1 MKRIKL
7 FESFKS
13 IDPIEVRD
21 DIKTILYELE
31 DAGLNPTLSANI
43 IYSSKNY
50 GDTIDSDLLEDYLT
64 ERGNHYDKENYMRYF
79 TINISRPGKLWI
91 DELPASRFHWKAS
104 RFHWKGSITPEIKQQ
119 MERFLVLLK
128 EHLDYIDPKKIKMHS
143 SNSFIAIYI

>member
-1 MKRIKL
+1 MKIKL
-7 FESFKS
+7 FESFQA
-13 IDPIEVRD
+13 INPIEVRD
-21 DIKTILYELE
+21 DIKSILYELE

-43 IYSSKNY
+43 IYPSKNY
-50 GDTIDSDLLEDYLT
+50 GDTIDSDLLEDYIT

-79 TINISRPGKLWI
+79 TINISRPGKLI
-91 DELPASRFHWKAS
+91 DELPAS

-143 SNSFIAIYI
+143 SNAFIAIYIN

>member
-21 DIKTILYELE
+21 DIKSILYELE
-31 DAGLNPTLSANI
+31 DAGLNPTLNVNI
-43 IYSSKNY
+43 IYPSKNY

-79 TINISRPGKLWI
+79 TINIWDSGKLKT
-91 DELPASRFHWKAS
+91 LTYNGKS
-104 RFHWKGSITPEIKQQ
+104 SITPEIKQQ

>member
-21 DIKTILYELE
+21 DIKSILYELE
-31 DAGLNPTLSANI
+31 DAGLNPTLNVNI
-43 IYSSKNY
+43 IYPSKNY

-79 TINISRPGKLWI
+79 TINIWDSGKLKT
-91 DELPASRFHWKAS
+91 LTYNGKS
-104 RFHWKGSITPEIKQQ
+104 SITPEIKQQ

-143 SNSFIAIYI
+143 SNAFIVIYLN

>member
-13 IDPIEVRD
+13 IDHIEVRD

-43 IYSSKNY
+43 IYPSKNY

-64 ERGNHYDKENYMRYF
+64 ETGNHYDKENYIRWF
-79 TINISRPGKLWI
+79 LINISRPGKLI
-91 DELPASRFHWKAS
+91 DELPAS

>member
-21 DIKTILYELE
+21 DIKSILYELE
-31 DAGLNPTLSANI
+31 DAGLNPTLNVNI
-43 IYSSKNY
+43 IYPSKNY

-79 TINISRPGKLWI
+79 TINIWDSGKLKT
-91 DELPASRFHWKAS
+91 LTYNGKS
-104 RFHWKGSITPEIKQQ
+104 SITPEIKQQ

-143 SNSFIAIYI
+143 SNAFSVIYLN

>member
-21 DIKTILYELE
+21 DIKSILYELE
-31 DAGLNPTLSANI
+31 DAGLNPTLNVNI
-43 IYSSKNY
+43 IYPSKNY

-79 TINISRPGKLWI
+79 TINIWDSGKLKT
-91 DELPASRFHWKAS
+91 LTYNGKS
-104 RFHWKGSITPEIKQQ
+104 SITPEIKQQ

-143 SNSFIAIYI
+143 STAFIVIYLN

>member
-21 DIKTILYELE
+21 DIKSILYELE
-31 DAGLNPTLSANI
+31 DAGLNPTLNVNI
-43 IYSSKNY
+43 IYPSKNY

-79 TINISRPGKLWI
+79 TINIWDSGKLKT
-91 DELPASRFHWKAS
+91 LTYNGKS
-104 RFHWKGSITPEIKQQ
+104 SITPEIKQQ

-143 SNSFIAIYI
+143 SNAFIAIYLN

>member
-21 DIKTILYELE
+21 DIKSILYELE
-31 DAGLNPTLSANI
+31 DAGLNPTLNVNI
-43 IYSSKNY
+43 IYPSKNY

-64 ERGNHYDKENYMRYF
+64 ETGNHYDKENYIRWF
-79 TINISRPGKLWI
+79 LINISRPGKLI
-91 DELPASRFHWKAS
+91 VSFGDELPASRFHWKS
-104 RFHWKGSITPEIKQQ
+104 SITPEIKQQ

-143 SNSFIAIYI
+143 SNAFIVIYLN

>member
-21 DIKTILYELE
+21 DIKSILYELE
-31 DAGLNPTLSANI
+31 DAGLNPTLNVNI
-43 IYSSKNY
+43 IYPSKNY

-64 ERGNHYDKENYMRYF
+64 ERGNHYDKENYMLYF
-79 TINISRPGKLWI
+79 TINIWDSGKLKT
-91 DELPASRFHWKAS
+91 LTYNGKS
-104 RFHWKGSITPEIKQQ
+104 SITPEIKQQ

-143 SNSFIAIYI
+143 SNAFIVIYLN

>member
-7 FESFKS
+7 FESFNT

-21 DIKTILYELE
+21 DIKSILYELE
-31 DAGLNPTLSANI
+31 DAGLNPTLNVNI
-43 IYSSKNY
+43 IYPSKNY

-79 TINISRPGKLWI
+79 TINIWDSGKLKT
-91 DELPASRFHWKAS
+91 LTYNGKS
-104 RFHWKGSITPEIKQQ
+104 SITPEIKQQ

-143 SNSFIAIYI
+143 SNAFIAIYLN